1 MYFSFVTRLFWNRSF
16 VAEMSF
22 YVKQLGRTIF
32 GRDTGSNKQSASKSC
47 ALSIVRQLY
56 HLGVIEAFSGT
67 LKKDK
72 SSIDMKP
79 YDVKVSP
86 ELQSQLQDCLQDLEI
101 APIKIDSQISDQ
113 PVSLLSSQVL
123 TDFPASQSVVAG
135 VVPWTPPQPNWN
147 PWTGCNIDEG
157 PLATASLE
165 QLSEHL
171 LQESRDR
178 LQNDANLQKS
188 IDSRNH
194 LPVFNMRA
202 PIMEAINDN
211 PVIII
216 RGNTGCGKS
225 SLLLIYF

>member
-1 MYFSFVTRLFWNRSF
+1 
-16 VAEMSF
+16 MSF

-67 LKKDK
+67 LKKEK
-72 SSIDMKP
+72 SGNEMQP
-79 YDVKVSP
+79 YDVKISP
-86 ELQSQLQDCLQDLEI
+86 ELQSQLQDCLESLEI
-101 APIKIDSQISDQ
+101 APIKVDPQSSDQ
-113 PVSLLSSQVL
+113 PVSLLSSHVL
-123 TDFPASQSVVAG
+123 SDFPASTAVVAG

-157 PLATASLE
+157 PLATANLE
-165 QLSEHL
+165 QLSDEL
-171 LQESRDR
+171 LRESRDR
-178 LQNDANLQKS
+178 LANDLNLQKS

-194 LPVFNMRA
+194 LPVFNMRGR
-202 PIMEAINDN
+202 IMEAINDN

-225 SLLLIYF
+225 NMKDLIVSS